1 MLEDTLNLK
10 DIKIY
15 DTFDERRVL
24 NKEETT
30 IASQKQEN
38 IKEAFKDWIFRDP
51 ERRQKIVETYNELF
65 NSVRPREYEGS
76 HLTFPGMT
84 PDIELKPHQKNAIA
98 HILYGNNT
106 LLAGVGVSKTFEMIA
121 AAMESKRLGLCP
133 ESLFVVPNHLVEQW
147 ASDFLRL
154 YPGANILPTG
164 KKILNRQTGKNS
176 VPELLPEIMM
186 QLLSDIASLKK
197 YLFPM
202 NDKKIQSYSRLMRSK
217 KDFVK

>member
-38 IKEAFKDWIFRDP
+38 IKEAFKDWIFRDL
-51 ERRQKIVETYNELF
+51 ERRHTIVETYNELF

-84 PDIELKPHQKNAIA
+84 PDIELKPHQK
-98 HILYGNNT
+98 
-106 LLAGVGVSKTFEMIA
+106 
-121 AAMESKRLGLCP
+121 
-133 ESLFVVPNHLVEQW
+133 
-147 ASDFLRL
+147 
-154 YPGANILPTG
+154 
-164 KKILNRQTGKNS
+164 
-176 VPELLPEIMM
+176 M
-186 QLLSDIASLKK
+186 Q
-197 YLFPM
+197 
-202 NDKKIQSYSRLMRSK
+202 
-217 KDFVK
+217 

>member
-84 PDIELKPHQKNAIA
+84 PDIELKPHQK
-98 HILYGNNT
+98 
-106 LLAGVGVSKTFEMIA
+106 
-121 AAMESKRLGLCP
+121 
-133 ESLFVVPNHLVEQW
+133 
-147 ASDFLRL
+147 
-154 YPGANILPTG
+154 
-164 KKILNRQTGKNS
+164 
-176 VPELLPEIMM
+176 M
-186 QLLSDIASLKK
+186 Q
-197 YLFPM
+197 
-202 NDKKIQSYSRLMRSK
+202 
-217 KDFVK
+217 

>member
-84 PDIELKPHQKNAIA
+84 PDIELK
-98 HILYGNNT
+98 
-106 LLAGVGVSKTFEMIA
+106 A
-121 AAMESKRLGLCP
+121 AP
-133 ESLFVVPNHLVEQW
+133 E
-147 ASDFLRL
+147 
-154 YPGANILPTG
+154 
-164 KKILNRQTGKNS
+164 K
-176 VPELLPEIMM
+176 
-186 QLLSDIASLKK
+186 
-197 YLFPM
+197 
-202 NDKKIQSYSRLMRSK
+202 
-217 KDFVK
+217 

>member
-98 HILYGNNT
+98 HHRLSLYKNNE
-106 LLAGVGVSKTFEMIA
+106 LFSHHTFQNNQKNA
-121 AAMESKRLGLCP
+121 
-133 ESLFVVPNHLVEQW
+133 ESLFCV
-147 ASDFLRL
+147 S
-154 YPGANILPTG
+154 
-164 KKILNRQTGKNS
+164 
-176 VPELLPEIMM
+176 
-186 QLLSDIASLKK
+186 
-197 YLFPM
+197 
-202 NDKKIQSYSRLMRSK
+202 
-217 KDFVK
+217 